1 MSFLGG
7 VVDYWKEADA
17 YAFKE
22 RDRIDSKVTQLIPLL
37 RKDKE
42 TSTLKQQKAEEAL
55 SWWESKFSDYE
66 GSDEKRKAVLN
77 LVSQNPFKAL
87 KVAEQIQKIE
97 NVTGQTNIKGNLLL
111 EYYDI
116 LDQTKPAD
124 LSQEEW
130 IKKSSELIT
139 EPAIKNVDD
148 IIVRLLNPNLS
159 AKEFNEIYAEYQ
171 PTALPADPFIQTN
184 YSAIMEMPIEEV
196 TKSIQSLVTQA
207 ESGLVNAIAKQT
219 EKRDKAVQLGNT
231 EDQRIAQNEIQR
243 LELIRNEID
252 KDQYT
257 DRFFYEFAQDAFKD
271 AVKSQDA
278 LSRVPALQ
286 KRFPY
291 LYIRENGTVPVE
303 GDEDYD
309 NWIKNF

>member
-159 AKEFNEIYAEYQ
+159 AKEFNEIYADYQ
-171 PTALPADPFIQTN
+171 PTTLPADPFIQTN
-184 YSAIMEMPIEEV
+184 YSAIMEMPIEDIE
-196 TKSIQSLVTQA
+196 KSMGALVSQSENRLI
-207 ESGLVNAIAKQT
+207 NAMAKRRRQIEDAKDKGEPFDTIQT
-219 EKRDKAVQLGNT
+219 ELN
-231 EDQRIAQNEIQR
+231 R
-243 LELIRNEID
+243 LNQMKNQID
-252 KDQYT
+252 DDQYSE
-257 DRFFYEFAQDAFKD
+257 DFFKEFATEAFKA
-271 AVKSQDA
+271 AVESQDA
-278 LSRVPALQ
+278 LARIPSFMMN
-286 KRFPY
+286 FPF
-291 LYIRENGTVPVE
+291 LYIREDGTVPVV